1 MALDNAQ
8 YDQIMRTYQ
17 QRQLENQHRLQQR
30 RNAIFQTVPRVA
42 EIQDEIASLSISHA
56 KARILQKNSDR
67 SAYNS
72 RITELKRERTQ
83 LLLENGYPPDA
94 LKLQYHCPDCQDT
107 GMTQNGKCHCFI
119 KEIIHFLYH
128 DSNLRNILEQ
138 ENFHTFSYHY
148 YPDNY
153 QDSITETTPKEN
165 IQKIVKIC
173 RNFID
178 NFPNVY
184 DNLIFYGATG
194 VGKSFLTHCIAK
206 ELLDKA
212 YSVIYLSAIQLFD
225 FLAASQFSS
234 KETKAAAMELA
245 KHIYE
250 CDLLIIDDLGTEM
263 TNSFTHTAL
272 FNCLNERH
280 CKQKSTIISTNL
292 SIEELK
298 NTYSER
304 IFSRITSHFR
314 LMKVIGKDIRV
325 QKRLENNGGTI
336 LC

>member
-8 YDQIMRTYQ
+8 YDQIMRTYN
-17 QRQLENQHRLQQR
+17 QRQLENQHSLQQR
-30 RNAIFQTVPRVA
+30 RNTIYKAVPRIA
-42 EIQDEIASLSISHA
+42 QIQEEIASLSVAHA
-56 KARILQKNSDR
+56 KNRILHKTDDHA
-67 SAYNS
+67 AYEEEMNA
-72 RITELKRERTQ
+72 LKQERTQ
-83 LLLENGYPPDA
+83 LLLKNGYTPDD
-94 LKLQYHCPDCQDT
+94 LQLQYHCPDCQDT
-107 GMTQNGKCHCFI
+107 GMTKDGKCHCFI
-119 KEIIHFLYH
+119 REIIHFLYH

-138 ENFHTFSYHY
+138 ENFQTFSYHY
-148 YPDNY
+148 YADNY
-153 QDSITETTPKEN
+153 LDSITETTPKEN
-165 IQKIVKIC
+165 MKKIVKIST
-173 RNFID
+173 NFID
-178 NFPNVY
+178 NFGSVY

-194 VGKSFLTHCIAK
+194 VGKTFLTHCIAK

-212 YSVIYLSAIQLFD
+212 FSVIYLSAIQLFD

-234 KETKAAAMELA
+234 KEAKAASAELV

-263 TNSFTHTAL
+263 TNSFTNTAL

-304 IFSRITSHFR
+304 IFSRITSNFR